1 MGQYLGR
8 KALVNLYYSLVF
20 SYLIYCIEMW
30 GNASSV
36 HLDQIIKIQK
46 RCVRIITFSD
56 NLSPSEPI
64 FQTLNVLN
72 FRKLVVQ
79 RISLLMF
86 KIYKSDV
93 PKPIYIL
100 FTKKKFISF
109 ILYEKNC
116 QSPDTCW

>member
-1 MGQYLGR
+1 MRQYLGR
-8 KALVNLYYSLVF
+8 KALVILFYSFVF
-20 SYLIYCIEMW
+20 QYLINCNEIL

-36 HLDQIIKIQK
+36 YLNPITKIKK

-56 NLSPSEPI
+56 YLSPSEPI
-64 FQTLNVLN
+64 FQTLNILN

-86 KIYKSDV
+86 KMYNSDV

-100 FTKKKFISF
+100 FRTNNS
-109 ILYEKNC
+109 
-116 QSPDTCW
+116 